1 MDTKEIK
8 EWLEGALINLAF
20 IVVLVLLSP
29 IIIIEIVVRF
39 VVEKV
44 KGVDENK
51 TDKEVER

>member
-20 IVVLVLLSP
+20 IVVLLLLSP

>member
-20 IVVLVLLSP
+20 IVVLLLLSP
-29 IIIIEIVVRF
+29 IVIIEIVVRF

>member
-20 IVVLVLLSP
+20 IVVLLLLSP
-29 IIIIEIVVRF
+29 LIIIEIVVRF